1 MINQKLLVSGA
12 DYFADTYEINPYYTQ
27 KSIDVQKAQAE
38 HAAILA
44 CFRKAGIELVKVD
57 PPKDCQDGVYT
68 ANWALVKDGVA
79 VMSRLPEARKAEEPY
94 AKTQLEK
101 QGIKTILVPDN
112 HLFSGQGD
120 SLICGK
126 YLFAGRGY
134 RSDPEAQ
141 EFAAD
146 VFGLKLIQVHAKPQL
161 NDDGTEHINP
171 FTNHADSFWYDID
184 LAISVIDEHTIAYC
198 RDALDEESQQ
208 KIDALTDI
216 EKLSSITMS
225 ALKVSPTTSSAPA
238 NTSLCPTKLQ
248 NSKPNSKSVASSVS
262 LQMSLSL
269 RKAAATSVAS
279 ASGSVEVQYLLAFA
293 LINIP
298 NS

>member
-27 KSIDVQKAQAE
+27 KSIDVEKAKAE
-38 HAAILA
+38 HAAILD
-44 CFRKAGIELVKVD
+44 CFKKAGIELVKVD

-94 AKTQLEK
+94 AKAELEK

-184 LAISVIDEHTIAYC
+184 LAISVIDERTIAYC

-208 KIDALTDI
+208 KIDALDDI
-216 EKLSSITMS
+216 EKIVVDYDECTKGFANNLVSTDKYVIMS
-225 ALKVSPTTSSAPA
+225 NHAP
-238 NTSLCPTKLQ
+238 KLQ
-248 NSKPNSKSVASSVS
+248 AELEKRGLICLTPDVTELKKGGGYIRCVS
-262 LQMSLSL
+262 LWLS
-269 RKAAATSVAS
+269 
-279 ASGSVEVQYLLAFA
+279 
-293 LINIP
+293 
-298 NS
+298 

>member
-27 KSIDVQKAQAE
+27 KSIDVEKAKAE
-38 HAAILA
+38 HAAILN
-44 CFRKAGIELVKVD
+44 CFKEAGIELVKVD

-94 AKTQLEK
+94 AKAELEK
-101 QGIKTILVPDN
+101 LGIKTIEVPDN

-141 EFAAD
+141 QFAAETL
-146 VFGLKLIQVHAKPQL
+146 GLELVQVHALPQL

-208 KIDALTDI
+208 KIDAIQDI
-216 EKLSSITMS
+216 DKIIVAYDECTKGFANNLVSTGKYVIMS
-225 ALKVSPTTSSAPA
+225 NHAP
-238 NTSLCPTKLQ
+238 KLQ
-248 NSKPNSKSVASSVS
+248 AELEKRGLICLTPDVTELKKGGGYIRCVS
-262 LQMSLSL
+262 LWLS
-269 RKAAATSVAS
+269 
-279 ASGSVEVQYLLAFA
+279 
-293 LINIP
+293 
-298 NS
+298 